1 MDFSEVIGQE
11 EAKQR
16 LLAMEESGKL
26 PHALLLCGPEGCG
39 KMALALAF
47 ACHLLSKKRNA
58 NVEAMLRQLAHPD
71 LHFSFPTI
79 KLPSMSSDHKPVSDD
94 FAQAWHQLILSTP
107 YFALDDWLAAM
118 GAENQQAIIT
128 AGESDLLIRKLSMKS
143 SQGGYKVSV
152 IWLPERMNIEC
163 ANKILKLIEEP
174 PSQTIFIM
182 VSEAPDLLIETI
194 RSRTQRIDMK
204 RIETSSIAQELIA
217 RRALDEA
224 TAQRIARLS
233 NGSWLKALQTLAANS
248 ETADFLK
255 DYQQLMRLAY
265 MRDIKQ
271 LKRWSEEMAS
281 YGREKQKRLL
291 TNMLRLTREN
301 FIYNFSI
308 PDLNYMSV
316 QEEEFSKKFA
326 RFINEDNVLAF
337 NELLNLCIRDISQN
351 ANGKMVFFDLAL
363 KTIMLLKH

>member
-1 MDFSEVIGQE
+1 
-11 EAKQR
+11 
-16 LLAMEESGKL
+16 
-26 PHALLLCGPEGCG
+26 
-39 KMALALAF
+39 MALALAF
-47 ACHLLSKKRNA
+47 ACHLLSKKSNA

-182 VSEAPDLLIETI
+182 VSEAPDLLIET
-194 RSRTQRIDMK
+194 
-204 RIETSSIAQELIA
+204 IA